1 VLAHMTTGCEGRA
14 VLCSLPQCRGV
25 VWQGSWFG
33 AASGK
38 RNMASFRRGG
48 IMRDRCCA
56 VNRFT
61 VSYRQFCDMGRG
73 WSSRLETMAL
83 QPQPFARELVRPG
96 AVVVAGM
103 MCFGVCGIVEA
114 LA

>member
-1 VLAHMTTGCEGRA
+1 VLAHMTTGCEGRV
-14 VLCSLPQCRGV
+14 VLCTLPQCRGV

-56 VNRFT
+56 VNRSV
-61 VSYRQFCDMGRG
+61 VSSARWGEDGR
-73 WSSRLETMAL
+73 ED
-83 QPQPFARELVRPG
+83 
-96 AVVVAGM
+96 
-103 MCFGVCGIVEA
+103 
-114 LA
+114 